1 MPTAQILPGD
11 DDAASLGRYGELTV
25 ARLRQQVSLLDVAVA
40 AVVVAVLLGE
50 IALND
55 ESTGFSVPAVLAVM
69 AAGVPLVF
77 RRSHPL
83 VVLVLCA
90 VTLFLVLDTC
100 AIYQTVA
107 LPPMVALYTY
117 ARLTDR
123 RRSLLAGLAWVPV
136 VLLALGIYSPH
147 DLFDLKT
154 AQNLPS
160 SRCRCWPA
168 TRCGIAAQPS
178 TSLHQRVETAERT
191 REEEAL
197 RRVGEERLRIA
208 RDVHDVVAH
217 SMVAIN
223 VQAGVA
229 AHLLERRPEEARGS
243 LETIR
248 RVSGEA
254 IADLRATLGV
264 LRDAGERAPVRPAQ
278 GLDSLDELADSMRA
292 AGIELEVERRGESR
306 PLPSAVDAAG
316 YRIVQEA
323 LTNVLRHAHATRAG
337 VMLDVGVSE
346 LRIEVSDDGVGA
358 APNGHGNGALP
369 AGSGNGLRGMR
380 ERATAVGG
388 RVEAGE
394 AGPGG
399 WRVAALPAPAA
410 LDERSHPGPSGRRP
424 GARARRLPRA
434 ARRRGGHRGRRR
446 GRRRARGARP
456 GTGGG
461 APGGADGRAH
471 AAHGRP
477 RGHRSDHVGCRA
489 R

>member
-11 DDAASLGRYGELTV
+11 DDAGWVGRYRELTV

-40 AVVVAVLLGE
+40 AVVIAVLLGE
-50 IALND
+50 IALNGD
-55 ESTGFSVPAVLAVM
+55 STGFSVPAVLAVL
-69 AAGVPLVF
+69 AAGLPLVF
-77 RRSHPL
+77 RRSYPL
-83 VVLVLCA
+83 VVVLLSA
-90 VTLFLVLDTC
+90 LTVFLVLEYC
-100 AIYQTVA
+100 SIYETVA

-117 ARLTDR
+117 SRLTDR
-123 RRSLLAGLAWVPV
+123 RRSILAALGFVPV
-136 VLLALGIYSPH
+136 VLLAIELYSPH
-147 DLFDLKT
+147 GLLDIQT
-154 AQNLPS
+154 AQNILYIALPLLAGNAV
-160 SRCRCWPA
+160 RDR
-168 TRCGIAAQPS
+168 RAAIDA
-178 TSLHQRVETAERT
+178 LHQRVETAERT

-229 AHLLERRPEEARGS
+229 AHLLERRPEEAHRS

-264 LRDAGERAPVRPAQ
+264 LREAGESAPVRPAQ

-292 AGIELEVERRGESR
+292 AGIELEVERHGESR

-323 LTNVLRHAHATRAG
+323 LTNVLRHAHASRAG
-337 VMLDVGVSE
+337 VVLDVGVSE

-358 APNGHGNGALP
+358 APNGNANGSLP

-380 ERATAVGG
+380 ERAAAVGG
-388 RVEAGE
+388 RVEAGA

-399 WRVAALPAPAA
+399 WRVAALLP
-410 LDERSHPGPSGRRP
+410 
-424 GARARRLPRA
+424 LPR
-434 ARRRGGHRGRRR
+434 R
-446 GRRRARGARP
+446 
-456 GTGGG
+456 
-461 APGGADGRAH
+461 
-471 AAHGRP
+471 
-477 RGHRSDHVGCRA
+477 
-489 R
+489 

>member
-1 MPTAQILPGD
+1 M
-11 DDAASLGRYGELTV
+11 
-25 ARLRQQVSLLDVAVA
+25 ARLRQQASLLDVAVA
-40 AVVVAVLLGE
+40 AAVVAVLLGE

-83 VVLVLCA
+83 AVLVLCA

-117 ARLTDR
+117 ACLTDR

-136 VLLALGIYSPH
+136 VLLALGIYSP

-154 AQNLPS
+154 AQNL
-160 SRCRCWPA
+160 A
-168 TRCGIAAQPS
+168 FIALPLLAGNS
-178 TSLHQRVETAERT
+178 VRDRRAAVESLRGRVETAERT

-229 AHLLERRPEEARGS
+229 AHLLERRPEQARGS

-264 LRDAGERAPVRPAQ
+264 LRDAG
-278 GLDSLDELADSMRA
+278 
-292 AGIELEVERRGESR
+292 
-306 PLPSAVDAAG
+306 
-316 YRIVQEA
+316 
-323 LTNVLRHAHATRAG
+323 
-337 VMLDVGVSE
+337 
-346 LRIEVSDDGVGA
+346 
-358 APNGHGNGALP
+358 
-369 AGSGNGLRGMR
+369 
-380 ERATAVGG
+380 
-388 RVEAGE
+388 
-394 AGPGG
+394 
-399 WRVAALPAPAA
+399 
-410 LDERSHPGPSGRRP
+410 
-424 GARARRLPRA
+424 
-434 ARRRGGHRGRRR
+434 RGR
-446 GRRRARGARP
+446 P
-456 GTGGG
+456 C
-461 APGGADGRAH
+461 
-471 AAHGRP
+471 GRP
-477 RGHRSDHVGCRA
+477 RGSTRSTTWPTACAPRESSSRSSAVAGPGRCPLPWTRPATGSCR
-489 R
+489 RRSPTSCGTRTPREPE